1 MFLLLDLS
9 IVEVVGDSDAADTPL
24 QPAAASAV
32 GRETPRQPPDS
43 VTSRNFVTSLH
54 YWRPPLL
61 PLPAAAADPL
71 TAATAPAAVLTQT
84 TGGNTHIEITS
95 NLTPARDVYPEKAHT
110 L

>member
-9 IVEVVGDSDAADTPL
+9 IAEVVGGRDAADTPL
-24 QPAAASAV
+24 LAAAAASAA

-61 PLPAAAADPL
+61 PLSAAAADPL
-71 TAATAPAAVLTQT
+71 TAATAPAAVLTLII
-84 TGGNTHIEITS
+84 GGTIPTRTS

>member
-9 IVEVVGDSDAADTPL
+9 IAEVVGGRDVPNTPL
-24 QPAAASAV
+24 LAAAATAV
-32 GRETPRQPPDS
+32 GRGIPRQPLDS

-61 PLPAAAADPL
+61 PLSAAAADPL

-95 NLTPARDVYPEKAHT
+95 NLTPARGVYQEKAHT